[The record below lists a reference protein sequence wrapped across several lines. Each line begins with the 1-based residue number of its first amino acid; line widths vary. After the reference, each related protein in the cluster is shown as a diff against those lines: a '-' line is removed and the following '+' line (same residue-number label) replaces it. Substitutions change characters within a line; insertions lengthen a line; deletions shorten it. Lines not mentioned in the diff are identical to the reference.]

1 MIKLPILNHVI
12 KDKNLVQKDNF
23 MKNKI
28 QIKNLKK
35 LYKNKFSKDKNGKLN
50 KNNLNCF
57 NSKNNNF
64 SK

>member
-1 MIKLPILNHVI
+1 MIKLPTLNHVI
-12 KDKNLVQKDNF
+12 KDNNLVQKDNF

-28 QIKNLKK
+28 PTKNLKK

-50 KNNLNCF
+50 KNNLSCF
-57 NSKNNNF
+57 ILNKNNF

>member
-50 KNNLNCF
+50 KNNHNCF